1 MKLQRHNLAMQ
12 WILRR
17 RTNEVKGKANPLYNE
32 FKKYQSA
39 LSDGFEGTMNE
50 YMVSTFEQGGRVGYQ
65 SGQLVQPGFGRQG
78 YAGETRGPFK
88 AEVIQIYNDIK
99 KSGKKVFTRDIAER
113 VTTSKMT
120 GDALKSQIAE
130 YLKRENLPYEK
141 SDLFKTPEARKKA
154 AESTKAGSRIERV
167 LSDADKEKLFA
178 DIRKYRKG
186 VRIGPDATMNIKD
199 FAKYFDEGTSDV
211 VISRQINRVANDIL
225 KLPDHPVKGKE
236 GELAAKRTKYQIMK
250 AGDREGKF
258 QKIPKEPGKHRHH
271 MRAKGIKLG
280 EKLIPISP
288 SLADIAQLDA
298 EINSVKL
305 QEQSFEK
312 IRNKY
317 ARELLEL
324 REYKPEGW
332 QRKIKEINALAK
344 RESRKIP
351 KHLRPYLFFETM
363 DEAGN
368 LKPIGGWRT
377 KAIDPTST
385 TPFDAATRAVPPIKN
400 MVDSKGVLGEGF
412 SKVAK
417 KMPKTAGALAKTGRF
432 LFGAVEAG
440 LIPLAVAAEGLYANY
455 ADKRDLKKA
464 LDQMVKNKLI
474 TQEQSDVLLKGFR
487 QESRY
492 IGGVGLETYAIEQPN
507 VQEKLE
513 EIGYGD
519 RTQLLKAARAPI
531 ADIREQDARAKEI
544 EKQRIEDAYKKEI
557 GRRTIEFKSGGRVS
571 FSAGSMGRR
580 TFLKILA
587 ALGIGTAGAKSGA
600 FLFSKA
606 AGKKAAVKTGVDIA
620 TNTQG
625 MPSWFPAL
633 VNKIIKEGDDVTSK
647 LATKDRQIVHSK
659 KVEGHDVDVYRD
671 LDTGDIRVSVEGKT
685 GKNLTAYDEGL
696 ELEYKAGEVIEKGT
710 MKGKKTKPEFSN
722 SETEAEFVRVGHK
735 GDDAELDFAFRDQ
748 SLYPKSSTFGKSGN
762 KSISDTSFLKNYATN
777 KKPTLKEIAQ
787 TSNNKKQIKYLKENP
802 HEDPRIPEAPD
813 ADIYDDYLPGIDEL
827 D

>member
-487 QESRY
+487 QESRD

-531 ADIREQDARAKEI
+531 AAIRKQDAREKEI
-544 EKQRIEDAYKKEI
+544 EKQRI
-557 GRRTIEFKSGGRVS
+557 
-571 FSAGSMGRR
+571 
-580 TFLKILA
+580 
-587 ALGIGTAGAKSGA
+587 
-600 FLFSKA
+600 
-606 AGKKAAVKTGVDIA
+606 
-620 TNTQG
+620 
-625 MPSWFPAL
+625 
-633 VNKIIKEGDDVTSK
+633 
-647 LATKDRQIVHSK
+647 
-659 KVEGHDVDVYRD
+659 
-671 LDTGDIRVSVEGKT
+671 
-685 GKNLTAYDEGL
+685 
-696 ELEYKAGEVIEKGT
+696 
-710 MKGKKTKPEFSN
+710 
-722 SETEAEFVRVGHK
+722 
-735 GDDAELDFAFRDQ
+735 
-748 SLYPKSSTFGKSGN
+748 
-762 KSISDTSFLKNYATN
+762 
-777 KKPTLKEIAQ
+777 
-787 TSNNKKQIKYLKENP
+787 
-802 HEDPRIPEAPD
+802 
-813 ADIYDDYLPGIDEL
+813 
-827 D
+827 